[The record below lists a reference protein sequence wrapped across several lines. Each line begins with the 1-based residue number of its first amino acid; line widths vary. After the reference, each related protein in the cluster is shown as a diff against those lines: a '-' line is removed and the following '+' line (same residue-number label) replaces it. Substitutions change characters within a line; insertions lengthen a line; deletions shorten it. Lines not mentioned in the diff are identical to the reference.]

1 MGAVLGAR
9 WGVTNGDQTHP
20 WVFSQRLT
28 LTAPGSTE
36 TDWMLLSVSLSKP
49 PEDQRASG
57 DLQVTLRQDGVGQ
70 ALFTEYTLVEQ
81 GTA

>member
-1 MGAVLGAR
+1 M
-9 WGVTNGDQTHP
+9 TNGDQTHP

-28 LTAPGSTE
+28 QPTAVGSAEAE
-36 TDWMLLSVSLSKP
+36 TDWTLLSVSLSKP
-49 PEDQRASG
+49 PDDQRASG
-57 DLQVTLRQDGVGQ
+57 DLQITLRLDGVGE